1 MSLGEE
7 MSLIRR
13 TNRSLLIIVI
23 LAVLGYL
30 LLPYVANA
38 DEPGPVRQEAPVEAL
53 SLLPAA
59 AADAA
64 PAQPVLQ
71 TVATVEPTVI
81 PAVVPPVEMPPQDAG
96 AGFDGAATTAMPAVA
111 EEPMVASAPPVVLQ
125 PPALP
130 AQPPASPALVGGHQ
144 IVRLV
149 GDRLSA
155 TLYGLTDNGWLY
167 RSMNDGRTW
176 VMVTTGTL
184 VRDFIMNAGNPNV
197 LYGGLG
203 LDCGSPGSAIAPM
216 YRSDDGGVNWQ
227 LLPTARNMRPLLT
240 NPADPNMVFAADC
253 KMLFLSVDGGR
264 TWAAR
269 PDVSVT
275 RIWDSYFAIDMSA
288 ASLVGDPQPVQ
299 PSWDQIF
306 AVGADLRRHG
316 VVAFTGE
323 VGGSWVEITDL
334 NQTPA
339 RPVAVVAHQTQAGQ
353 LWVVAADGVWATSN
367 FGIDWELLH
376 EGLPRS
382 LLNGGLKDLTYGSDG
397 SLYLATG
404 LGMYTLQPGYKVWQF
419 MAQPG
424 VERRSMARLL
434 LTESNPQQVW
444 VNTDRGVF
452 RLFLSAPR

>member
-1 MSLGEE
+1 MNLGEE

-13 TNRSLLIIVI
+13 TNQSLLIIVI
-23 LAVLGYL
+23 LAVLGYV

-38 DEPGPVRQEAPVEAL
+38 DEPGPTRQQSPVEVLA
-53 SLLPAA
+53 LLPAS

-64 PAQPVLQ
+64 PTQSLLQ
-71 TVATVEPTVI
+71 AVATAEPSAM
-81 PAVVPPVEMPPQDAG
+81 PAVVPPVEIPTQVADAG
-96 AGFDGAATTAMPAVA
+96 YDGAAAAAMSAVT
-111 EEPMVASAPPVVLQ
+111 EDFTVASAPPALLQ
-125 PPALP
+125 PPALSP
-130 AQPPASPALVGGHQ
+130 QPPASPAMVGGHQ
-144 IVRLV
+144 IVRVV
-149 GDRLSA
+149 GDRLST
-155 TLYGLTDNGWLY
+155 TLYGLTNNGWLY
-167 RSMNDGRTW
+167 RSTNDGRTW

-184 VRDFIMNAGNPNV
+184 VRDFIMNAGDPNV

-203 LDCGSPGSAIAPM
+203 LNCGSPGSAIAPM
-216 YRSDDGGVNWQ
+216 YRSDDGGVSWW

-275 RIWDSYFAIDMSA
+275 RLWESYFAVDMSA
-288 ASLVGDPQPVQ
+288 ASLIGDPQPAQ
-299 PSWDQIF
+299 PAWDQIF

-323 VGGSWVEITDL
+323 VGESWVEITNL
-334 NQTPA
+334 SQTPA

-367 FGIDWELLH
+367 FGIDWELLQ

-382 LLNGGLKDLTYGSDG
+382 LFNGGLMDLTYGPDG
-397 SLYLATG
+397 SLYLATRI
-404 LGMYTLQPGYKVWQF
+404 GMYTLQPGYKVWQF
-419 MAQPG
+419 MGQPG
-424 VERRSMARLL
+424 VERRSMGRLL
-434 LTESNPQQVW
+434 LTESSPRQIW
-444 VNTDRGVF
+444 VNTDEGVF
-452 RLFLSAPR
+452 RLFLDAPR